1 VPEPIET
8 RESGMVEN
16 PWFALSVKSRYEKI
30 VANFLDNKGYEWLLP
45 LYKSRRCW
53 SDRIKEIE
61 APLFPGYLFCRFDI
75 YDRLPILIIPGVQHI
90 VGGTKLPTPIDI
102 GEIEALQ
109 AVARAGLAR
118 EPWPFLQIG
127 DRVRIEHGS
136 LAGVEGILLQ
146 TKGRHRL
153 ILSVTLLQ
161 RSVAVDIDSAWVS
174 RASAAQAVRSGLSQA
189 GPTEY
194 AASMV
199 ASFRHTST
207 DDPNREQTTPR

>member
-1 VPEPIET
+1 
-8 RESGMVEN
+8 MVEN
-16 PWFALSVKSRYEKI
+16 PWFALSVKCRYEKI

-45 LYKSRRCW
+45 LYKSRRRW

-75 YDRLPILIIPGVQHI
+75 YDRLPVLIIPGVQHI

-109 AVARAGLAR
+109 AVARTGLAR
-118 EPWPFLQIG
+118 EPWPFLQVG

-161 RSVAVDIDSAWVS
+161 RSVAVDIDSAWVD
-174 RASAAQAVRSGLSQA
+174 RVSAAQRVRPGPSQVALTKYA
-189 GPTEY
+189 G
-194 AASMV
+194 SIV
-199 ASFRHTST
+199 ANVCHTST
-207 DDPNREQTTPR
+207 HDPNREQTTPR

>member
-1 VPEPIET
+1 
-8 RESGMVEN
+8 MAEN
-16 PWFALSVKSRYEKI
+16 PWFALSVKCRYEKI

-45 LYKSRRCW
+45 LYKSRRRW

-61 APLFPGYLFCRFDI
+61 VPLFPGYLFCRFDI
-75 YDRLPILIIPGVQHI
+75 YDRLPVLIIPGVQHI

-102 GEIEALQ
+102 GEIEGLQ
-109 AVARAGLAR
+109 AVARTGLAR
-118 EPWPFLQIG
+118 EPWPFLQVG

-161 RSVAVDIDSAWVS
+161 RSVAVDIDSAWVD
-174 RASAAQAVRSGLSQA
+174 RVSAAQPVRPEPSQV
-189 GPTEY
+189 GPTKY
-194 AASMV
+194 AASIV
-199 ASFRHTST
+199 ANVCHAST
-207 DDPNREQTTPR
+207 HDPNREQTIPR